1 MLVIKKSQI
10 LLLFILIVPILTGC
24 NQQTF
29 TNTGGYSDISLN
41 RNSSEYEI
49 KHLKEVEASG
59 NAIFGIPYSKN
70 PQVRNKSGFIFRLN
84 GLNIYR
90 VRKVFPILTLLSTT
104 ILTGYYLETE
114 GGYTYNFSTGKMKAE
129 LPWYFG
135 SLLALPVT
143 GIANNWM
150 WGTSAL
156 ANSLHEINYQLVTQN
171 PEIDVFTNPKY
182 VMENR
187 IGIWTQTANSK
198 VNVLGS
204 KIKTERVIIQKP

>member
-1 MLVIKKSQI
+1 MKVPYLV
-10 LLLFILIVPILTGC
+10 LISFCFLTLLTGC
-24 NQQTF
+24 NHQTF

-70 PQVRNKSGFIFRLN
+70 PQARNKSGFIFRLN
-84 GLNIYR
+84 GLNIFR
-90 VRKVFPILTLLSTT
+90 VRKIFPVLTLLSTS
-104 ILTGYYLETE
+104 ILTGYYLEAE
-114 GGYTYNFSTGKMKAE
+114 AGYTYNYSTGDLKAD
-129 LPWYFG
+129 LPWYVG
-135 SLLALPVT
+135 SIIALPVA

-156 ANSLHEINYQLVTQN
+156 ANSLHEINYQLVIQN
-171 PEIDVFTNPKY
+171 PDIDVFTNPKY
-182 VMENR
+182 VMDNR

-204 KIKTERVIIQKP
+204 RIKTERVIIQKP